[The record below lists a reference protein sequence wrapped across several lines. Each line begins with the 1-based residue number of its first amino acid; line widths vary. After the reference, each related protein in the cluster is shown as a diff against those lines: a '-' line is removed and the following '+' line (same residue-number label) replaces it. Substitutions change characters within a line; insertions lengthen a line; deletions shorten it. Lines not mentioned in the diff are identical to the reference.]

1 MKPKTEE
8 AAEIYSGI
16 EILVAAGARIRTMI
30 YDGS

>member
-16 EILVAAGARIRTMI
+16 KSLVAAGARIRTMI